1 MDPSGL
7 TKPMHF
13 FNMLHTLKSLLEN
26 IGAGSEVLQRSDREA
41 GTYSDGTT
49 AALGQSET
57 TRLH

>member
-1 MDPSGL
+1 
-7 TKPMHF
+7 MHF

-41 GTYSDGTT
+41 GTYSDGTPV
-49 AALGQSET
+49 ALGQSET